1 MTARTARTGRTALT
15 ARPAPGART
24 HRPGYRSVPSLALA
38 VASLVVLAGCG
49 SADADHPAGAT
60 TPAGGPAA
68 ESVSVGD
75 AWVKAADSG
84 MSAAFG
90 DLTNTGPQDVT
101 VVSVSSPASTTLELH
116 ETVENESGAMVMREK
131 QDGFT
136 IPAGGELLLEPG
148 GNHIMLMD
156 LTAPLVAGDE
166 VTVTLTFSDDSTL
179 DLTAPVKDYAGAD
192 ESYEGGDGEHEGM
205 EGMEPGDAGADHS
218 EHAEHGE
225 HAEHPGTDDE

>member
-1 MTARTARTGRTALT
+1 MSARTTHPAHPAAAPSLS
-15 ARPAPGART
+15 APRPSQR
-24 HRPGYRSVPSLALA
+24 RSVPSLALA
-38 VASLVVLAGCG
+38 VASLVVLAGC
-49 SADADHPAGAT
+49 STADADQ
-60 TPAGGPAA
+60 PAA
-68 ESVSVGD
+68 SGASAGDSVTVDD

-90 DLTNTGPQDVT
+90 DLTNTGTDDIT
-101 VVSVSSPASTTLELH
+101 VVSVTSPASTALELH

-156 LTAPLVAGDE
+156 LTEPLVAGDE

-179 DLTAPVKDYAGAD
+179 DLTAPVKDYAGAN
-192 ESYEGGDGEHEGM
+192 ESYEGGEGGDDMEGM
-205 EGMEPGDAGADHS
+205 EGMDHGDPGSSTDHDGSDHS
-218 EHAEHGE
+218 EHT
-225 HAEHPGTDDE
+225 GTDDE

>member
-1 MTARTARTGRTALT
+1 MSARTTHP
-15 ARPAPGART
+15 ARPAAAPSLPAPRLSQ
-24 HRPGYRSVPSLALA
+24 RRSVPSLALA
-38 VASLVVLAGCG
+38 VASLVVLAGC
-49 SADADHPAGAT
+49 STADADQ
-60 TPAGGPAA
+60 PAA
-68 ESVSVGD
+68 SGASAGDSVTVDD

-90 DLTNTGPQDVT
+90 DLTNTGTDDVT
-101 VVSVSSPASTTLELH
+101 VVSVTSPASTALELH

-156 LTAPLVAGDE
+156 LTEPLVAGDE

-179 DLTAPVKDYAGAD
+179 DLTAPVKDYAGAN
-192 ESYEGGDGEHEGM
+192 ESYEGGEGDDDMEGM
-205 EGMEPGDAGADHS
+205 EGMDHGDAGSSTDHDGSDHS
-218 EHAEHGE
+218 EHT
-225 HAEHPGTDDE
+225 GTDDE